1 MIRSMTGFGR
11 ASFEAEGASLSVELR
26 TVNHRHL
33 DLSLR
38 LPRPLS
44 GLEAELRPILAARF
58 SRGKLDLTVSAPAG
72 GTRSDATLDSELA
85 GRYLEWARTL
95 SEAGA
100 RASEPTPAELLA
112 LPGVVRVSEHGFD
125 EEAVRTALREA
136 VDQAAAAAALMR
148 EREGEALGREL
159 SARLAQVRVL
169 GEAVSARSGEVVA
182 AVRERLAKRAA
193 QLREETGAADES
205 RLMQEI
211 VIAADRMDVTEE
223 VVRLASHV
231 AQFESTLDAD
241 GSAPVGRK
249 LEFLLQEMHREANT
263 IGSKAADAPI
273 AHRVV
278 ELKTELE
285 RMREQVLNVE

>member
-11 ASFEAEGASLSVELR
+11 AQLEVEGVSLSVELR

-33 DLSLR
+33 DLTLR
-38 LPRPLS
+38 LPRALS

-58 SRGKLDLTVSAPAG
+58 SRGKFDLVVSTPAG
-72 GTRSDATLDSELA
+72 AAKSDVTFDRELA
-85 GRYLEWARTL
+85 RRYLEWARAL
-95 SEAGA
+95 AAEGA
-100 RASEPTPAELLA
+100 DDDEPTPAELLA
-112 LPGVVRVSEHGFD
+112 LPGVVRLTEHAFD
-125 EEAVRTALREA
+125 EEAVRPALRAA
-136 VDQAAAAAALMR
+136 VEQAAAAAAVMR

-159 SARLAQVRVL
+159 SARLAQVRAL

-193 QLREETGAADES
+193 QLREEIGAADES

-211 VIAADRMDVTEE
+211 VMAADRMDVTEE

-231 AQFESTLDAD
+231 TQFEGTIDAD
-241 GSAPVGRK
+241 GSGPVGRK
-249 LEFLLQEMHREANT
+249 LEFLLQEMLREANT